1 MPGPTLPRRIVLGG
15 LALAATPRAPARAA
29 ETSSSSWPTR
39 AVRVVVPFPP
49 GSTPDLVARVVAEHF
64 RAALGQPFVADNRA
78 GAGGTIGTDAV
89 AKAADDHTIGVS
101 INGPIATAAALYP
114 SLPYDPA
121 RDLAYVSLLVRAPQL
136 LVVHPSVPARDL
148 PGLVTHARANPG
160 RLSYGSV
167 GPGSASHLAMEDLRA
182 RTGGSGGDAGLDLVH
197 VPYKGFPEATV
208 DLVAGRIEAMF
219 VIVGA
224 VLPQVRDGRLRAL
237 AVTADARLPQ
247 APEVPTLAEAG
258 VPDAANYA
266 WIGLIAP
273 AGTPG
278 PVVARLA
285 GETRAALADPA
296 RRGSLEAAGYEI
308 VASSP
313 DEFATF
319 AAAET
324 ERWGGLVRR
333 LGITAGQ

>member
-1 MPGPTLPRRIVLGG
+1 MADTRTASRRVVLGG
-15 LALAATPRAPARAA
+15 LALAAVARRDAAHAA
-29 ETSSSSWPTR
+29 EAWPTGP
-39 AVRVVVPFPP
+39 VRMVVPFPP
-49 GSTPDLVARVVAEHF
+49 GSTPDLVARIVAEHF
-64 RAALGQPFVADNRA
+64 RAAFGQPFVADNRA
-78 GAGGTIGTDAV
+78 GAGGTTGTDAV
-89 AKAADDHTIGVS
+89 AKAADGHTVGVS

-114 SLPYDPA
+114 RLPYDPA

-148 PGLVTHARANPG
+148 PGLVAHARANPG

-182 RTGGSGGDAGLDLVH
+182 RTSGGSGGLDVVH

-208 DLVAGRIEAMF
+208 DLVAGRIQAMF
-219 VIVGA
+219 VIAGA

-237 AVTADARLPQ
+237 AVTADVRLPQ
-247 APEVPTLAEAG
+247 ASEVPTLAEAG
-258 VPDAANYA
+258 VRDATNYA

-278 PVVARLA
+278 PVVALLA
-285 GETRAALADPA
+285 GEARAALADPA
-296 RRGSLEAAGYEI
+296 RRASLEAAGYEV
-308 VASSP
+308 VASGP
-313 DEFATF
+313 ADFAAF